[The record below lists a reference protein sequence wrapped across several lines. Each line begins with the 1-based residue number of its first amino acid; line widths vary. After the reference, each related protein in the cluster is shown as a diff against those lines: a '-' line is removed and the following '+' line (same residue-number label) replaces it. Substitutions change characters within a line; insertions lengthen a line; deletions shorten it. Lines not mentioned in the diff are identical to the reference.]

1 MITMNHV
8 TKRFG
13 NIEAVHDLS
22 FSLCPDRIIGLLGQ
36 NGAGKST
43 TLNLLTGYYPPTA
56 GQITMDGMDLM
67 THSREYKRKI
77 GYIPEQ
83 PPLYDEMTVS
93 DYLRFCCRLKEVQ
106 PRSIPAHLDD
116 ILQLCGLTEVRNRV
130 LGNLSKGYR
139 QRAAI
144 AQGLCGDPGVLI
156 MDEPT
161 VGLDPRQVVEIRD
174 LIRTLGETHT
184 ILFSSHILA

>member
-1 MITMNHV
+1 MISMNHV

-77 GYIPEQ
+77 GYIP
-83 PPLYDEMTVS
+83 
-93 DYLRFCCRLKEVQ
+93 
-106 PRSIPAHLDD
+106 
-116 ILQLCGLTEVRNRV
+116 
-130 LGNLSKGYR
+130 
-139 QRAAI
+139 
-144 AQGLCGDPGVLI
+144 
-156 MDEPT
+156 
-161 VGLDPRQVVEIRD
+161 
-174 LIRTLGETHT
+174 
-184 ILFSSHILA
+184 